1 MYEDAEESAKM
12 LNEVRHFRAIPENL
26 DIQGGQAYDRLD
38 SRPGYDMTK
47 TMRVNELMKE
57 FKRSFMG
64 KVSCLVL

>member
-1 MYEDAEESAKM
+1 M
-12 LNEVRHFRAIPENL
+12 NEVRHFRAIPENL

-57 FKRSFMG
+57 YQKEFYGEGQLFWFYKRHF
-64 KVSCLVL
+64 